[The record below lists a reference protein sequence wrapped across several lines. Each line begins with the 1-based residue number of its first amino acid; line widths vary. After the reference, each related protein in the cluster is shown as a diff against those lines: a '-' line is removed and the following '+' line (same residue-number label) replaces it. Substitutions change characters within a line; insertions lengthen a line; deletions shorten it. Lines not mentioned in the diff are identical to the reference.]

1 MAPAELLDDDV
12 PVEEDLTDMH
22 WVIATDLVIRHAFVL
37 ARVLIVEESVIDF
50 IFQRSEIWSIIK
62 LALVLRPRIGRTGA
76 RVMALIIHELR
87 VA

>member
-1 MAPAELLDDDV
+1 MAPAELLDDYV
-12 PVEEDLTDMH
+12 PVEENLTDMH
-22 WVIATDLVIRHAFVL
+22 RVIPTDLVIRHAFVL

-50 IFQRSEIWSIIK
+50 IFQRSEIWSIVE
-62 LALVLRPRIGRTGA
+62 LALVLGPRIGRTGA